1 MKIGDLVQS
10 VSMFDTEQN
19 IPGIIVHIQKTNG
32 VIFLKNSE
40 IANLYTVWF
49 YGDEFHP
56 YWAEEIKVISTL
68 EE

>member
-68 EE
+68 GK

>member
-19 IPGIIVHIQKTNG
+19 IPGIIIHVQKTNG
-32 VIFLKNSE
+32 IIFLKNSE

-68 EE
+68 EG

>member
-1 MKIGDLVQS
+1 MKVGDLVQS
-10 VSMFDTEQN
+10 ISPFDTEQS

-32 VIFLKNSE
+32 VILISDSN

-49 YGDEFHP
+49 YGNEFHP

-68 EE
+68 E

>member
-10 VSMFDTEQN
+10 ISPFDTEQS

-32 VIFLKNSE
+32 VILISDSN

-49 YGDEFHP
+49 YGNEFHP

-68 EE
+68 E

>member
-1 MKIGDLVQS
+1 VKIGDLVQS

>member
-1 MKIGDLVQS
+1 MKVGDLVQS
-10 VSMFDTEQN
+10 VSMYDTEQT
-19 IPGIIVHIQKTNG
+19 IPGIIIHIQKTNG

-49 YGDEFHP
+49 YGDEIHP

-68 EE
+68 EK

>member
-10 VSMFDTEQN
+10 ISMFDTEQT

-32 VIFLKNSE
+32 AIFLKNLE

-68 EE
+68 EV

>member
-10 VSMFDTEQN
+10 ISMFDTEQS

-32 VIFLKNSE
+32 VIFLEDSE

-49 YGDEFHP
+49 YGEEFHP

-68 EE
+68 EK

>member
-10 VSMFDTEQN
+10 VSQYDSEQG

-32 VIFLKNSE
+32 VIYIKDSN

-49 YGDEFHP
+49 YGNEFHP

-68 EE
+68 E

>member
-19 IPGIIVHIQKTNG
+19 IPGIIVHVQKTNG
-32 VIFLKNSE
+32 IIFLKNSE

-68 EE
+68 EG

>member
-10 VSMFDTEQN
+10 ISPFDTEQS

-32 VIFLKNSE
+32 VIYIKDSN

-49 YGDEFHP
+49 YGNEFHP

-68 EE
+68 E